1 MKIALIGPGIISIP
15 PPGWGAV
22 EVLIW
27 DYYTELTQLGHEVK
41 IINKMRQHS
50 SDQAYTL
57 TPYCQDL
64 IKEINE
70 GNYDF
75 VHLHY
80 DCLYHILPYLTA
92 KKVGITS
99 HYPYIDN
106 EQKHRSDGFTPIFN
120 FLGQNNR
127 FLNFM
132 LAQKDIDFLIKK
144 GANPKYIFLL
154 ENGIDSNAFKCQINI
169 AVEEELIN
177 KTIYLGQVNER
188 KGQHKYCHLQ
198 NIDIIGPDGNNS
210 NSNSN
215 NIANYKGSWTRNE
228 VQHKLT
234 TYGNLLLL
242 SKGEADPLVVKEAL
256 MCGVGVVVNATSA
269 KNLILNASASASAS
283 ANDFITIIADDKM
296 DDLPYI
302 QTKINENRRI
312 SIMSRRRIRE
322 YAEDNFG
329 WNVFIE
335 KYVMNIN
342 I

>member
-22 EVLIW
+22 EILIW
-27 DYYTELTQLGHEVK
+27 DYYTELTKFGHTVK

-50 SDQAYTL
+50 SEQANPFTL
-57 TPYCQDL
+57 YCQEL
-64 IKEINE
+64 IKEVNE

-120 FLGQNNR
+120 FLGQNQT

-132 LAQKDIDFLIKK
+132 LAQKDIDFLRYK

-154 ENGIDSNAFKCQINI
+154 ENGINSTSFKC
-169 AVEEELIN
+169 ELKNEKELRN

-188 KGQHKYCHLQ
+188 KRQYHYCHLQ
-198 NIDIIGPDGNNS
+198 HIDIIGPNESNNS
-210 NSNSN
+210 QLP
-215 NIANYKGSWTRNE
+215 NYKGSWTRHDVE
-228 VQHKLT
+228 TKLT
-234 TYGNLLLL
+234 DYGNLLLL

-256 MCGVGVVVNATSA
+256 MCGLGVVVNATSA
-269 KNLILNASASASAS
+269 KNLRQDSISD
-283 ANDFITIIADDKM
+283 DFITIIADEKM

-302 QTKINENRRI
+302 QTTIDENRRK
-312 SIMSRRRIRE
+312 SLLVREKIRE
-322 YAEDNFG
+322 YAERKFG

-335 KYVMNIN
+335 KYLMNIS